1 MTELPQAPTRPP
13 SIASHLGNKRVN
25 FHELLSLL
33 FRMAALFLKRLTF
46 QTIRTE
52 TSCTARCLGER
63 VGQKTSPAP
72 PHPVASAPRPSCL
85 IHAKAFSTEDTQEER
100 KKKKKD
106 ETAFSNIGRKIHE
119 RIIHV
124 LDEQGNDLGHMHRAN
139 VIRLMAERDLRLVRR
154 DPGAEPPQY
163 QLLTGAQIHQE
174 RLRLREAGRAEP
186 KPGPTLTKELTFS
199 SNIGQHDLDT
209 KSKQIQQ
216 WIEKKYKV
224 QITIKKGRNAEEP
237 ENKMEELCNQILQT
251 MPGIATFSSR
261 PQLIRGGKAMMC
273 VLRPL
278 SRKEE
283 ANRAAQGPPRG
294 DPLSREDGNHGAS
307 DVLHQ

>member
-1 MTELPQAPTRPP
+1 
-13 SIASHLGNKRVN
+13 
-25 FHELLSLL
+25 
-33 FRMAALFLKRLTF
+33 MAALFLKRLTL
-46 QTIRTE
+46 QTMKTE
-52 TSCTARCLGER
+52 NSCTGKCLSKSI
-63 VGQKTSPAP
+63 GQKTAPAQ
-72 PHPVASAPRPSCL
+72 PHHIASAPRPSCL

-100 KKKKKD
+100 KKKKKN
-106 ETAFSNIGRKIHE
+106 EAAFSNIGRKIHE

-174 RLRLREAGRAEP
+174 RLRLREVERAEP
-186 KPGPTLTKELTFS
+186 KARPTLTKELTFS
-199 SNIGQHDLDT
+199 ANIGQHDLDT
-209 KSKQIQQ
+209 KCKQIQQ
-216 WIEKKYKV
+216 WIEKKYRV
-224 QITIKKGRNAEEP
+224 QITVKKGRSAEDP
-237 ENKMEELCNQILQT
+237 ENRTEELCNQILQT

-261 PQLIRGGKAMMC
+261 PQLIRGGKAVMC

-283 ANRAAQGPPRG
+283 DANKVAQGTPRG
-294 DPLSREDGNHGAS
+294 DALSREDGNHGAS